1 MRSIK
6 VLERI
11 LVAIPIMFGVALIVF
26 LFMRL
31 TPGDPV
37 DMMMGNAGNVSQL
50 EIDNL
55 KSELGLDS
63 PLHIQLVDY
72 GKGILKGDL
81 GNSYNKGESVT
92 TLIGRTT
99 AATVELAF
107 AAMVFAL
114 LVGIPIGVYSAVKQ
128 NSFIDRLGMG
138 GSFFGISVPPFWLG
152 IVLILIFSVK
162 FGWTPVKGRLDFG
175 IDIQSITGL
184 YLIDSIITLNWEG
197 FKNAAIHLILPAIT
211 LGAAM
216 AAIIARVVRSSMLE
230 ALQMDYVKLARAK
243 GLKEWKVIIIHTLR
257 NALIPTITVVG
268 LEIGALLGGNML
280 VETVFGW
287 PGLGRL
293 VVEGIFN
300 RDYPLVQ
307 GVVMFYAIIFVLIN
321 LMVDIIYTYL
331 NPRIGM

>member
-11 LVAIPIMFGVALIVF
+11 LVAIPIMLGVALIVF

-37 DMMMGNAGNVSQL
+37 DMMMGNAGNVSQA

-55 KSELGLDS
+55 TSELGLDK

-72 GKGILKGDL
+72 GGGILKGDL
-81 GNSYNKGESVT
+81 GNSYNKGQPVT
-92 TLIGRTT
+92 TLIARTT
-99 AATVELAF
+99 AATVELAL
-107 AAMVFAL
+107 AAMFFAL

-162 FGWTPVKGRLDFG
+162 LGWTPVKGRLDFG
-175 IDIQSITGL
+175 IDIQTITGL
-184 YLIDSIITLNWEG
+184 YLLDSLLTLNWEG
-197 FKNAAIHLILPAIT
+197 FKNAANHLILPAIT

-216 AAIIARVVRSSMLE
+216 GAIVARVVRSSMLE

-243 GLKEWKVIIIHTLR
+243 GLKEWRVIMIHTLR

-307 GVVMFYAIIFVLIN
+307 GVVMFYAIVFVLIN